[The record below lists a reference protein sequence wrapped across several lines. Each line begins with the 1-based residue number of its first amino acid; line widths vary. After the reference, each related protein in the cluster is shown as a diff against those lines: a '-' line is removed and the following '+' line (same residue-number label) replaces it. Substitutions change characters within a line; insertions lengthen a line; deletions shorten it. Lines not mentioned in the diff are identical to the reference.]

1 MAWPSLGDGFSSCD
15 GLGGQEM
22 AILTKRTVDAAKADV
37 KSKIIWDDELRGFG
51 LLVLPSGVKS
61 FVVQYRNATGRSRR
75 LTIGRYGVLTPDGAR
90 KQAQGVLAKVAG
102 GADPAADRQALRA
115 APTVSEL
122 LKRYFS
128 EHVQVHN
135 GPRYAMEVKRLV
147 RLYIEPRLGTLKV
160 NSVTRRDVGDLHRA
174 MADIPRS
181 ANYALAVISKVFNLA
196 EGWGM
201 RPEHTNP
208 TGHIKRYKE
217 NARERFLSDA
227 ELARLGKVLV
237 KAETEGLPWALPTDP
252 EKQKHLRKDADKRRT
267 LVNPMALAAIRL
279 LLFTGA
285 RMSEILEL
293 RWEHVDT
300 AAGTLALP
308 ARKGDSRKAHPVSTG
323 ALAAIS
329 ELVPVQGSPWVLPR
343 GDDPTKHLSRD
354 VLQTVW
360 RKVRKRAEIAD
371 VRLHDLRHT
380 VGTYAGQTNAG
391 AFLIGHLLR
400 HSNLAMTSRYVN
412 EDADPIRALS
422 NAVGD
427 RVAAGLEGG
436 TSGEVV
442 PLAVIKNG

>member
-1 MAWPSLGDGFSSCD
+1 MAN
-15 GLGGQEM
+15 
-22 AILTKRTVDAAKADV
+22 LTKRTVDAARADE
-37 KSKIIWDDELRGFG
+37 KSKIVWDDELRGFG

-61 FVVQYRNATGRSRR
+61 FLVQYRNATGRSRR
-75 LTIGRYGVLTPDGAR
+75 LTLGRFGVLTPDGAR
-90 KQAQGVLAKVAG
+90 KLAQEALAAVAG
-102 GADPAADRQALRA
+102 GADPVANRQALRS

-122 LKRYFS
+122 LERYIT
-128 EHVQVHN
+128 EHVNVHN
-135 GPRYAMEVKRLV
+135 KPGNAH
-147 RLYIEPRLGTLKV
+147 IEPRLGKLKV

-181 ANYALAVISKVFNLA
+181 ANYALAVVSKAFNLA

-201 RPEHTNP
+201 RPEHSNP
-208 TGHIKRYKE
+208 VRHIKRYKE

-227 ELARLGKVLV
+227 ELARLGKVLAE
-237 KAETEGLPWALPTDP
+237 AETLGLPWALPADP
-252 EKQKHLRKDADKRRT
+252 EKQKHLRKDANMRRT
-267 LVNPMALAAIRL
+267 MVNPMALAAIRM

-293 RWEHVDT
+293 RWDHVDM

-308 ARKGDSRKAHPVSTG
+308 ACKGDGRKAHPVSTG
-323 ALAAIS
+323 ALAVIS

-343 GDDPTKHLSRD
+343 GDDPKKHLSRD

-360 RKVRKRAEIAD
+360 RKVRSRAKLAD

-400 HSNLAMTSRYVN
+400 HSNLAMTNLYVN

-422 NAVGD
+422 NQVGD
-427 RVAAGLEGG
+427 RVAAGLEGR
-436 TSGEVV
+436 TSGEVFPWRRPV
-442 PLAVIKNG
+442 GE